1 MKIIFGF
8 FFSLTTLFVSSQELS
23 GILPKNGSN
32 QYLDT
37 INLFWNV
44 HPLATNYSIE
54 MSQSEDF
61 SFIEVNSGIISENN
75 WTTLP
80 LGFGNWFWRAIANTP
95 NGQVFGETQFFVR
108 FDPSQI
114 TELNLWLKAD
124 TGVTLDLNNK
134 VSNWN
139 DLSPNSF
146 NLNQS
151 NSAKRPN
158 VLANGMNG
166 IQTVHF
172 SGGQVLEGGDILDL
186 GNTSKQMFVI
196 GQFTG
201 NQQTF
206 YAKSNSVSAPSR
218 YAFMRFNGTTA
229 IYQETTDNHLICP
242 TTNNSFGLYQYNNN
256 RLSSQKTIY
265 LNNSQIGSN
274 GINSLHSMQS
284 SFRFLV
290 GAFNGSNDVGETF
303 YLNGNISEMVFI
315 EGTSLNDQNSLRLY
329 FRDKYIPP
337 LDLGIDTKFNLK
349 FCDTILSITSGYSN
363 ILWSTGSTATSI
375 SVNEGLYWV
384 EGKDI
389 FGYTKR
395 DTILISYPT
404 IPPPLNTA
412 ICSGSSNTWNADM
425 GPGFTYLWSN
435 GATTPSID
443 ISTPGTYNVTVFD
456 SFGCSKNSGN
466 YVFTIDNYPNTASLG
481 LDTSMCLGN
490 TIELQVGAPETVNYS
505 WNGDASPSQPGSFVP
520 NSTGEYTLECTN
532 NNGCVARDT
541 IIVTI
546 SGVAPVANFLVD
558 NFCYQDAL
566 QCTDAST
573 AAGSDPLATWSWDF
587 GDGNQSSDQNPTH
600 VYDSPGYYLVELY
613 VESTGGCGENLF
625 VPVQIRT
632 LPFADLSYVGYC
644 DNAGTQFND
653 NSVEGE
659 GTINS
664 WFWNF
669 GQPGGSGSNTSILQ
683 SPSKDYGTP
692 GDYTVYFQ
700 VTDAYGCQDDT
711 TFVLSILEAP
721 QTIFTADDACEN
733 ATVPLSNASTIGSPY
748 VIQSQLWDFGDGTFS
763 ILPVP
768 NKSYSNFGYHTITLT
783 TTADNGCADI
793 EQVQILV
800 HSTPVPMFSVGPACV
815 GTYTELNDV
824 STVTTGWIGG
834 SNWEIDLNDNIQGIT
849 TYYQF
854 QTEGSHNVELTT
866 TSNFGCSA
874 SGMFIFDVGPE
885 LSADWDSYPLTIV
898 TGVPVQFDHTGAG
911 SEYWDWNMGN
921 GEHIY
926 FTDHSY
932 TYGELWADS
941 TIDISLYVSNSEG
954 CEDTLTRTFTVE
966 RAFFDLEVEKILLN
980 EVDGFM
986 NVGVQLH
993 NKGTSLID
1001 SVEVEL
1007 VFSSGLMLK
1016 ETFASVLQSD
1026 QTEIMVFTSLPS
1038 SFVSVQNGEPDWICA
1053 EGLPFTTLN
1062 LTETDLE
1069 NNKVCLNRENEEP
1082 VIIGPYPNPASESFD
1097 LELFITSESTIDLKL
1112 IDAKGRLV
1120 LLLVDGYTYPQ
1131 GLYEFHVP
1139 LLSIQSGVFFLEM
1152 VNGDTRTLKKLM
1164 VE

>member
-1 MKIIFGF
+1 MRRRLVL
-8 FFSLTTLFVSSQELS
+8 STHMLLFIWISSICTGQTPDE
-23 GILPKNGSN
+23 ING
-32 QYLDT
+32 
-37 INLFWNV
+37 
-44 HPLATNYSIE
+44 
-54 MSQSEDF
+54 
-61 SFIEVNSGIISENN
+61 
-75 WTTLP
+75 
-80 LGFGNWFWRAIANTP
+80 
-95 NGQVFGETQFFVR
+95 
-108 FDPSQI
+108 
-114 TELNLWLKAD
+114 LNLWLRAD
-124 TGVTLDLNNK
+124 S
-134 VSNWN
+134 VSGTSVSQWY
-139 DLSPNSF
+139 DLSTNGSSI
-146 NLNQS
+146 LQS
-151 NSAKRPN
+151 NSSFQPVKINN
-158 VLANGMNG
+158 VLNGHPVVDFDGVNDFVKGNFSATYNQPCTFFVMWNCENTGARVVLDNLSNVVLDNFNSGGVRMFLGSSVNYTKFSPFNFILTTIELNNANSKIFENG
-166 IQTVHF
+166 ILMASGNVGTGNIPGVCIGKRF
-172 SGGQVLEGGDILDL
+172 SQNDRWLDGKVAEIIFYNQILDSSERILIEEYLHNRYSASINL
-186 GNTSKQMFVI
+186 GSDTTLSNFCSYNLQLTNEFDNI
-196 GQFTG
+196 LWNNGLT
-201 NQQTF
+201 
-206 YAKSNSVSAPSR
+206 SNSV
-218 YAFMRFNGTTA
+218 FIN
-229 IYQETTDNHLICP
+229 ET
-242 TTNNSFGLYQYNNN
+242 GLYYV
-256 RLSSQKTIY
+256 SGT
-265 LNNSQIGSN
+265 N
-274 GINSLHSMQS
+274 GL
-284 SFRFLV
+284 
-290 GAFNGSNDVGETF
+290 GE
-303 YLNGNISEMVFI
+303 IKS
-315 EGTSLNDQNSLRLY
+315 
-329 FRDKYIPP
+329 
-337 LDLGIDTKFNLK
+337 
-349 FCDTILSITSGYSN
+349 DTIQIT
-363 ILWSTGSTATSI
+363 
-375 SVNEGLYWV
+375 
-384 EGKDI
+384 
-389 FGYTKR
+389 
-395 DTILISYPT
+395 YPT

-481 LDTSMCLGN
+481 IDTSMCLGN

-505 WNGDASPSQPGSFVP
+505 WNGDSSPSQPGSFVP
-520 NSTGEYTLECTN
+520 NSTGEYTLESTN

-566 QCTDAST
+566 QCTDVST

-613 VESTGGCGENLF
+613 VESAGGCGENLF

-632 LPFADLSYVGYC
+632 LPFADLTYLGYC
-644 DNAGTQFND
+644 DNSGTQFND

-659 GTINS
+659 GTINN

-669 GQPGGSGSNTSILQ
+669 GQPGGTGSNTSILQ

-692 GDYTVYFQ
+692 GDYMVYFQ

-733 ATVPLSNASTIGSPY
+733 ANVPLTNASSIASPY

-768 NKSYSNFGYHTITLT
+768 SKSYTNFGYHTITLT
-783 TTADNGCADI
+783 TTADNGCTDI

-815 GTYTELNDV
+815 GTYTELNDI
-824 STVTTGWIGG
+824 SAVTTGWIGG
-834 SNWEIDLNDNIQGIT
+834 SNWEIDLTENIQGIT
-849 TYYQF
+849 AYYQF

-874 SGMFIFDVGPE
+874 TGMFIFDVGPE

-898 TGVPVQFDHTGAG
+898 TGVPVQFDYTGAG

-921 GEHIY
+921 GEHVY

-941 TIDISLYVSNSEG
+941 TIDVSLYVSNSEG
-954 CEDTLTRTFTVE
+954 CEDTLIRTFTVE
-966 RAFFDLEVEKILLN
+966 RAYFDLEVQKILLN

-993 NKGTSLID
+993 NNGTSLID

-1016 ETFASVLQSD
+1016 ETYASVLQSD

-1038 SFVSVQNGEPDWICA
+1038 SFVSIQNGEPDWICA
-1053 EGLPFTTLN
+1053 EGLPYTALN
-1062 LTETDLE
+1062 LTETDLD
-1069 NNKVCLNRENEEP
+1069 NNKVCLNRENDEP

-1097 LELFITSESTIDLKL
+1097 LELFITSESMIDLKL
-1112 IDAKGRLV
+1112 IDSRGRLV
-1120 LLLVDGYTYPQ
+1120 LLFADGYTYSK

-1139 LLSIQSGVFFLEM
+1139 LLSIQSGVYFLEM